1 MNGGG
6 KTFTKR
12 SSKRAPT
19 LVILCEWVVEPWDE
33 IRMEIV
39 IQSFRKS
46 GNTVDGTE
54 DDYLWNIAD
63 DEVIADED
71 DVDPDDDAIE
81 EADWDVLSEEEGE
94 VIFMDFNP
102 RSVHVLLLRR
112 NLF

>member
-1 MNGGG
+1 
-6 KTFTKR
+6 
-12 SSKRAPT
+12 
-19 LVILCEWVVEPWDE
+19 LVILCEWVVESWDE

-54 DDYLWNIAD
+54 DDYLWNDLAD

-81 EADWDVLSEEEGE
+81 EADWDVLSEEEEEE

-102 RSVHVLLLRR
+102 RSVHVLLLSR